1 MLSFN
6 RNLTQL
12 LYNVELITTQE
23 KTKRWKGIKIYV
35 CICLFS
41 SKYTKKK
48 VLESWIFFTFT
59 FDDFTHY
66 TVWFVLKALTIF
78 GKFRFECD
86 RNFMVT
92 QSQELIH
99 RMFTDLHTI
108 DCHSILVT
116 KEPFLEFLHL
126 ASKPG
131 KFSSPMHK
139 S

>member
-1 MLSFN
+1 MNFF
-6 RNLTQL
+6 L
-12 LYNVELITTQE
+12 LLLLMILH
-23 KTKRWKGIKIYV
+23 IIHLV
-35 CICLFS
+35 CPKCN
-41 SKYTKKK
+41 
-48 VLESWIFFTFT
+48 
-59 FDDFTHY
+59 
-66 TVWFVLKALTIF
+66 LTIF